1 MPENNEIVSLRHSRK
16 ENMSQI
22 LYSAKLTF
30 KFKRPQTSEHFRTH
44 KILFSSDLFE
54 ESTIEWAYTTKMIKG
69 I

>member
-1 MPENNEIVSLRHSRK
+1 
-16 ENMSQI
+16 MSQI

-30 KFKRPQTSEHFRTH
+30 KFKRPQISEHFRTH
-44 KILFSSDLFE
+44 KILFPSDLFE